1 MTMLSLSMP
10 PLPWGWWKLISILTI
25 ISSDFEW
32 RGGLLINL
40 FRPTKY
46 REKMSN
52 RLFSSKKAT
61 SLTLVFFVILNL
73 LIAIYSWV
81 ELTVIREGLNFLDQ
95 EVIAQ
100 RKSLQSNNHYSFTDS
115 LMMSQSFQTTLDNSG
130 FVYDRVQRLTNKIP
144 YFLILVTLFY
154 GAIIFFLRRTQR

>member
-1 MTMLSLSMP
+1 
-10 PLPWGWWKLISILTI
+10 
-25 ISSDFEW
+25 
-32 RGGLLINL
+32 
-40 FRPTKY
+40 
-46 REKMSN
+46 MSN